1 MTLRNGSPT
10 TLSNLAF
17 ELVDIELPP
26 WKLNAESC
34 LSPAWKPEPPHGLS
48 SLPRMTSEKSKPFH
62 SSGGEIVKSL
72 SYSGSFSLS
81 NEAFKV
87 VLVLLRIN
95 PKPEATVRGIR
106 PGDRTEVTVHE
117 NRPKKN
123 CVGKCNRAWTSN
135 FFFLTLTSRARNSN
149 ELISFIKNKNSS
161 KKWANEEFDSFTL
174 FERFDHCYFTPS
186 TVSLSPARQDKLVLT
201 R

>member
-87 VLVLLRIN
+87 VLALLIQNQRQYS
-95 PKPEATVRGIR
+95 EATVRA
-106 PGDRTEVTVHE
+106 TVQKPSE
-117 NRPKKN
+117 KELCRKVQPSLNIE
-123 CVGKCNRAWTSN
+123 
-135 FFFLTLTSRARNSN
+135 FFLL
-149 ELISFIKNKNSS
+149 
-161 KKWANEEFDSFTL
+161 DS
-174 FERFDHCYFTPS
+174 DQQ
-186 TVSLSPARQDKLVLT
+186 SLQQQ
-201 R
+201 